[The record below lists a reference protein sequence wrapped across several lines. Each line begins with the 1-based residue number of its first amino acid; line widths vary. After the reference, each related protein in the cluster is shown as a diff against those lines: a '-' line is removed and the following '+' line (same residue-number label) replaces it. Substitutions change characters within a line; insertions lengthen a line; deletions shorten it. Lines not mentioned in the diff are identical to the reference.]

1 MRRSVPLSALVATAL
16 MTIAPL
22 GAFSQGAEAGAALK
36 RLAAMASA
44 ADLADRARAES
55 ARLVSLDDVAW
66 LAGSVAASATVPS
79 QRKALLVDQAST
91 LELLGRYG
99 EASAVWEAAA
109 VAVPGVADAECL
121 LAAAACSLAEG
132 NVDSAAAL
140 AKAVGFASPDRRT
153 AQAASLVSGWAALS
167 KGDRADALGMAEPL
181 LGDDSPFKA
190 AALMLAYAAA
200 EGEAALAYET
210 RLKAMAARPE
220 GASTATAMLSLVS
233 RSVATALP
241 AERSASVA
249 SGGPAEGAEA
259 KSVEA
264 KGAADAVR
272 TTYYQ
277 VGAFR
282 DQANAEALAKKLA
295 GLGLTATVSRKADK
309 GLYAVGVEGGAD
321 PSRTVLILKDAGYEA
336 WAVDG
341 P

>member
-1 MRRSVPLSALVATAL
+1 MPAIALVATTL

-55 ARLVSLDDVAW
+55 ARLVSLDDAAW

-190 AALMLAYAAA
+190 AALMLAAAAA
-200 EGEAALAYET
+200 EGEAAQAYET

-249 SGGPAEGAEA
+249 SGGSAEGA
-259 KSVEA
+259 EA

-282 DQANAEALAKKLA
+282 DQANAEALAKKLT
-295 GLGLTATVSRKADK
+295 GLGLTATVSHKADK
-309 GLYAVGVEGGAD
+309 GLYAVGVEGGAE